1 VEEATTM
8 TLEMTPVALTDAAAN
23 KVREL
28 LAVEGDE
35 SLALRLGARPGG
47 CSGFRYDMYFDASVS
62 ETDAVVDAGTFK
74 VVIDQESVE
83 RLMGATVD
91 FKDEGLEGTGFAI
104 DNPNDTGHS
113 CTCGKRG

>member
-1 VEEATTM
+1 M
-8 TLEMTPVALTDAAAN
+8 TLEMTPVALTDAAAE

-28 LAVEGDE
+28 LEAEGDE

-47 CSGFRYDMYFDASVS
+47 CSGYRYDMYFDSGVA
-62 ETDAVVDAGTFK
+62 ETDEVVDAGTFK

-83 RLMGATVD
+83 RLMGSTVD
-91 FKDEGLEGTGFAI
+91 FRDGGIEGSGFAI
-104 DNPNDTGHS
+104 DNPNETGHS